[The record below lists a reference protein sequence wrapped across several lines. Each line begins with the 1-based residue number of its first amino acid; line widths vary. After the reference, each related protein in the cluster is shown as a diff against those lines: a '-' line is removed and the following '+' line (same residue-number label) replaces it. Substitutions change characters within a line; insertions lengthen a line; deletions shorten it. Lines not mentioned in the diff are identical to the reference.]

1 MTTEDIQDEIERT
14 RGEMATTLSAI
25 ERKLS
30 PRQIMDQAV
39 DTMRELASDQ
49 SRVGAIVRDN
59 PIPLALI
66 GLGIGWLA
74 IAGTMSRRQGETE
87 SGSYESMEGVGRSW
101 GGSADMGASGGAT
114 YGYAAGTEAAA
125 DAESAA
131 YGTAGAAE
139 YAAGGNGQGVR
150 DKAGRLAQ
158 EASERASRA
167 TQGARQ
173 RVNQWTRSARSSAS
187 QAADRTWENYQQHPL
202 TMGLVAMMAGA
213 ALGAMLPTSRREQEF
228 MGGAAEDLV
237 SRARETGA
245 EVMDK
250 AARVA
255 DRAVQAAKD
264 ETRQSLG
271 EEKEGAKLAG
281 SPSTMTH

>member
-49 SRVGAIVRDN
+49 SRVGTVVREN

-74 IAGTMSRRQGETE
+74 IAGTMRRSRAGSE
-87 SGSYESMEGVGRSW
+87 SASYESMEGVAPSW
-101 GGSADMGASGGAT
+101 SSSAELAGGGAT
-114 YGYAAGTEAAA
+114 YGYAPGAEASGYGSAG
-125 DAESAA
+125 S
-131 YGTAGAAE
+131 AE
-139 YAAGGNGQGVR
+139 YTAGGNGQGMR
-150 DKAGRLAQ
+150 EKASQAGERVSQA
-158 EASERASRA
+158 AS
-167 TQGARQ
+167 GARR
-173 RVNQWTRSARSSAS
+173 RVSQWGRSARSSAS
-187 QAADRTWENYQQHPL
+187 QAAERTWETYQQHPF
-202 TMGLVAMMAGA
+202 TMGLVALMVGA
-213 ALGAMLPTSRREQEF
+213 ALGAILPTSRRERE
-228 MGGAAEDLV
+228 MIGSAAEELA
-237 SRARETGA
+237 SRARETGS

-255 DRAVQAAKD
+255 DRAVQAAKE
-264 ETRQSLG
+264 ETRQALR
-271 EEKEGAKLAG
+271 EEKESSSLTG
-281 SPSTMTH
+281 SSSTMTH

>member
-49 SRVGAIVRDN
+49 SRVGSVVREN
-59 PIPLALI
+59 PLPLALI

-74 IAGTMSRRQGETE
+74 ISGAMSRSRSGASSTE
-87 SGSYESMEGVGRSW
+87 GSYESMEGAAGW
-101 GGSADMGASGGAT
+101 GGTELSGAST
-114 YGYAAGTEAAA
+114 YGYAPG
-125 DAESAA
+125 AEGSG
-131 YGTAGAAE
+131 YGTAGSAE
-139 YAAGGNGQGVR
+139 YASGGGNGGMR
-150 DKAGRLAQ
+150 
-158 EASERASRA
+158 ERASQVTGEA
-167 TQGARQ
+167 GARLSQ
-173 RVNQWTRSARSSAS
+173 ATTGARARVSQWSRQARSSAS
-187 QAADRTWENYQQHPL
+187 QAADRTWDAYQEHPL
-202 TMGLVAMMAGA
+202 TMGFVAVLVGA
-213 ALGAMLPTSRREQEF
+213 ALGALVPVSRREEE
-228 MGGAAEDLV
+228 MMKGTADDLV
-237 SRARETGA
+237 SRAREAGS

-264 ETRQSLG
+264 ETKQAFR
-271 EEKEGAKLAG
+271 EEKGT
-281 SPSTMTH
+281 SPTGTTSTMTH

>member
-49 SRVGAIVRDN
+49 SRVGNVVREN

-74 IAGTMSRRQGETE
+74 IAGSMSRRKGGSEAA
-87 SGSYESMEGVGRSW
+87 SYESMEGVGSSSW
-101 GGSADMGASGGAT
+101 SGTSEVSGSGAAT
-114 YGYAAGTEAAA
+114 YGYAPGAEA
-125 DAESAA
+125 SG
-131 YGTAGAAE
+131 YGTAGAAD
-139 YAAGGNGQGVR
+139 YGGGNGQGVR
-150 DKAGRLAQ
+150 EKASQAG
-158 EASERASRA
+158 ERARQA

-173 RVNQWTRSARSSAS
+173 RVSQWSRSARSSAS
-187 QAADRTWENYQQHPL
+187 QAAERTWETYQEHPF
-202 TMGLVAMMAGA
+202 TMGLVALMAGA
-213 ALGAMLPTSRREQEF
+213 ALGAVLPTSRREREM
-228 MGGAAEDLV
+228 MGSTGDELL
-237 SRARETGA
+237 SRARETGS

-264 ETRQSLG
+264 ETKQAFR
-271 EEKEGAKLAG
+271 EEKEGTSAG
-281 SPSTMTH
+281 TQSTMTH